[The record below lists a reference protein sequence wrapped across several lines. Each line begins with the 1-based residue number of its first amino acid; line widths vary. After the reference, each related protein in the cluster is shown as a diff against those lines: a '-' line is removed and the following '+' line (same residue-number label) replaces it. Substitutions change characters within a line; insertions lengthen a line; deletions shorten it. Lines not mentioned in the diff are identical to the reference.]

1 MISLNH
7 AFLTIYTTTAR
18 QEKGVSGVSTCPSF
32 KCL

>member
-18 QEKGVSGVSTCPSF
+18 QENDTKRCVRGFNLSF
-32 KCL
+32 F